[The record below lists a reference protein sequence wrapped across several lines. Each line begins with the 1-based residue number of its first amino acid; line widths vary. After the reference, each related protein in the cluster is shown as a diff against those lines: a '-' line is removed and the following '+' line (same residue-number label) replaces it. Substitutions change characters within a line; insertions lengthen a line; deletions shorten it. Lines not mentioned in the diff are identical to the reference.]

1 MEKKITEKQPK
12 PQKTEADKTE
22 ADKTE
27 ADKIWEVIKDVNLD
41 IFALPNQKVHDYF
54 TPISIE
60 PSKLYLL
67 HKVSSA
73 LPALEES
80 LVKRYVEGILST
92 KYVVSTTAK
101 YVVVN
106 VEE

>member
-1 MEKKITEKQPK
+1 MEKKTTEKQSK
-12 PQKTEADKTE
+12 PQ
-22 ADKTE
+22 KTE
-27 ADKIWEVIKDVNLD
+27 ADKIWEVIKDVTLD

-54 TPISIE
+54 TPIAIE

-67 HKVSSA
+67 HKVSAA

-80 LVKRYVEGILST
+80 LMKRYVDGILST

-101 YVVVN
+101 YVVVC